1 MNIIRRYISRHQ
13 LWNPGDLTVK
23 IYEAVSGFGRRIV
36 LKNYVVVPA
45 EQTLHG
51 KNILIAMFRAN
62 VTSNFL
68 DLLLYR
74 ELRARGANVK
84 VVLCDGSAFPCD
96 NITGISNVF
105 NYRCLQCKAVQVQFK
120 TQIDPADL
128 LYIQPTKS
136 QLLAPFSAN
145 AVASAKRFDMSEDYD
160 TELARRYQLTY
171 MSVIELLRAQPK
183 IDMVVMSH
191 GLYATWGAFR
201 DFCKDSGIDYI
212 TWGRT
217 YFNKMLGVVKNS
229 AFNEGPGTYDRA
241 TIESVKHE
249 QEYSVLV
256 DSLEARVNGGPS
268 KTDTVNYYAYLDTSD
283 QSNVRDDLVRSA
295 DGKPIIAVYLS
306 IPWDGTVYGANGEF
320 QSQRDLINSVV
331 AMARTN
337 PSLLYVFRVH
347 PRESEM
353 PEKAVTHINEALAGE
368 VLPNLKVID
377 PQARLTS
384 YELAQVASLNILYS
398 GTLAIEFA
406 YAGYPLVVCG
416 KNLVFGIESV
426 TVVNAF
432 KDLEFIVNSNEYTK
446 YKPEKQSVL
455 EGLRKISA
463 VLYHDDL
470 TESDNYE
477 VKAINPNS
485 ELVRRIIKELI
496 E

>member
-1 MNIIRRYISRHQ
+1 MNAIRRYISRHQ
-13 LWNPGDLTVK
+13 FWNPGALAVK
-23 IYEAVSGFGRRIV
+23 IYDTLTGFSRNIN
-36 LKNYVVVPA
+36 LNKYVVVPA
-45 EQTLHG
+45 EQKLHG
-51 KNILIAMFRAN
+51 KNIFIAMFRAN

-128 LYIQPTKS
+128 LYVTPSTS
-136 QLLAPFSAN
+136 HVLAPFAAN
-145 AVASAKRFDMSEDYD
+145 SVASAKRFDMSEVYD
-160 TELARRYQLTY
+160 VELARRYQRTY
-171 MSVIELLRAQPK
+171 ISVIELLRAQPK

-217 YFNKMLGVVKNS
+217 YFNKMLSVVKNS

-241 TIESVKHE
+241 TIERVKHE

-256 DSLEARVNGGPS
+256 DSLEARVNGGPA
-268 KTDTVNYYAYLDTSD
+268 KTDTVNYYAYLDTAA
-283 QSNVRDDLVRSA
+283 QSSVRNDLVRSA
-295 DGKPIIAVYLS
+295 EGKPIIAVYLS

-331 AMARTN
+331 AMAHAN

-353 PEKAVTHINEALAGE
+353 PEKAVTHINEALAGA

-426 TVVNAF
+426 KVVNTFAA
-432 KDLEFIVNSNEYTK
+432 LEKIINSLEYTE
-446 YKPEKQSVL
+446 YRPEKKSVL
-455 EGLRKISA
+455 EGLRKIST

-470 TESDNYE
+470 TESENYE
-477 VKAINPNS
+477 VKSINSNS
-485 ELVRRIIKELI
+485 NLVRRIIKELI